1 MDECSS
7 HGVTITGALFGLY
20 SVSGVVFICFP
31 FLVFALFN
39 MKEPTLP
46 VFIPF
51 VDIDTR
57 HGYIIT
63 SCDHYI
69 LIFMACVGFGF
80 VDTLFVN
87 LVFNILTMSQ
97 LQSHQLT
104 TINEELDDVKQ
115 SKTMIR
121 IRMMNFFTMHQ
132 EMEKYNTHYFC
143 RFPPQIVFISD
154 TLKLSM
160 IHIFSWSSYKLP
172 PLRYVWLLLLTLL

>member
-1 MDECSS
+1 MWYFKIFSFFQRGYLEKIYIANEKKPPIQNKETMDECSS
-7 HGVTITGALFGLY
+7 YGVAITGALYGLY
-20 SVSGVVFICFP
+20 TVSGVVFICFP

-51 VDIDTR
+51 VDFNTR
-57 HGYIIT
+57 HGYIIS

-97 LQSHQLT
+97 LQCHQLKR
-104 TINEELDDVKQ
+104 INEELDDIKQ

-121 IRMMNFFTMHQ
+121 IRMINFFTMHQ
-132 EMEKYNTHYFC
+132 EMEK
-143 RFPPQIVFISD
+143 
-154 TLKLSM
+154 
-160 IHIFSWSSYKLP
+160 
-172 PLRYVWLLLLTLL
+172 